1 MVYLVLLVVLSL
13 LADQLAAITCYSCES
28 YRDYRCLDPFDFQPF
43 VQVNCD
49 TAAWVREK
57 KPVFCEK
64 RTEIVDGV
72 YVTTRGCSIDYRW
85 EDVASYVDHRGGHLP
100 CIRRGRKETCLCTND
115 RCNSAPVLSSTWLWL
130 LLMTVTSLGWWYQ
143 PIIN

>member
-1 MVYLVLLVVLSL
+1 MCWLNLVVLLVALSSVRVGG
-13 LADQLAAITCYSCES
+13 ITCYTCES
-28 YRDYRCLDPFDFQPF
+28 SRDYRCLDPFDFQPF

-49 TAAWVREK
+49 QASWVREK

-85 EDVASYVDHRGGHLP
+85 EDVTSFSDHRGGHLP
-100 CIRRGRKETCLCTND
+100 CIRLGRKETCLCTTD
-115 RCNSAPVLSSTWLWL
+115 RCNSALASFKRLPLLSPTIFVVLF
-130 LLMTVTSLGWWYQ
+130 WYSHC
-143 PIIN
+143 